1 MGVNSL
7 KYDLS
12 YLSIPLPEDVSKLKY
27 FGDFKGANALIDFLL
42 ERKST
47 PISLRKR
54 LEIEK
59 DVLGMM
65 GNNEYPYSFEEARQM
80 MTEDIKDFKA
90 DELVVLRNT
99 GKVDWIYVDGEVKFQ
114 RRFLANL
121 FKTQSTYSDRRISSE
136 DNAVEVLRQQELD
149 ENVVLM
155 KEKGK
160 RQVEITIK
168 GSIKIKKEHE
178 RVGEKVKVY
187 LPIPKA
193 CKQNSEIKIIRTSPT
208 AAFIAPEDEE
218 QRTIYFE
225 TILEENQVFEVTYS
239 YVHTIPYRELDPD
252 KAMVCDITTDL
263 EEVLPHMA
271 FTPYLENLLEE
282 ILEGETNPI
291 KQARKIFDFVTTKVN
306 YSFMREYFTIENIS
320 EYAAVNLKGDC
331 GVQAIL
337 FITLCRMSGI
347 PAKWQSGLY
356 VSSHYTGCHD
366 WAQFYVA
373 PYGWVHADLSFAG
386 GAYRNKK
393 LERWNYYFGNLDV
406 FRMVANSAIQ
416 QDFNPA
422 KAELRADPIDNQR
435 GEFEYVGQGLPYA
448 CLEVSQELVEMK
460 ELN

>member
-47 PISLRKR
+47 PTSLRKR

-155 KEKGK
+155 KEK
-160 RQVEITIK
+160 EN
-168 GSIKIKKEHE
+168 
-178 RVGEKVKVY
+178 VK
-187 LPIPKA
+187 
-193 CKQNSEIKIIRTSPT
+193 
-208 AAFIAPEDEE
+208 
-218 QRTIYFE
+218 
-225 TILEENQVFEVTYS
+225 
-239 YVHTIPYRELDPD
+239 
-252 KAMVCDITTDL
+252 
-263 EEVLPHMA
+263 
-271 FTPYLENLLEE
+271 
-282 ILEGETNPI
+282 
-291 KQARKIFDFVTTKVN
+291 
-306 YSFMREYFTIENIS
+306 
-320 EYAAVNLKGDC
+320 LK
-331 GVQAIL
+331 
-337 FITLCRMSGI
+337 
-347 PAKWQSGLY
+347 
-356 VSSHYTGCHD
+356 
-366 WAQFYVA
+366 
-373 PYGWVHADLSFAG
+373 
-386 GAYRNKK
+386 
-393 LERWNYYFGNLDV
+393 
-406 FRMVANSAIQ
+406 
-416 QDFNPA
+416 
-422 KAELRADPIDNQR
+422 
-435 GEFEYVGQGLPYA
+435 
-448 CLEVSQELVEMK
+448 
-460 ELN
+460 

>member
-1 MGVNSL
+1 M

-12 YLSIPLPEDVSKLKY
+12 YMSTPLPEDVLKLKHY
-27 FGDFKGANALIDFLL
+27 GDFKGANALIDFLI
-42 ERKST
+42 ERDPT
-47 PISLRKR
+47 PFALRKR

-59 DVLGMM
+59 DILKMM
-65 GNNEYPYSFEEARQM
+65 GINEYPYSFDEAIAM
-80 MTEDIKDFKA
+80 MKADIKDFSK
-90 DELVVLRNT
+90 DELTTLRNT

-114 RRFLANL
+114 RRFLDNL
-121 FKTQSTYSDRRISSE
+121 FKTQANYSARRISSE
-136 DNAVEVLRQQELD
+136 DNTVEVLRQQELD

-155 KEKGK
+155 KEKGG

-168 GSIKIKKEHE
+168 GSIKVKKEFE

-187 LPIPKA
+187 LPIPQA
-193 CKQNSEIKIIRTSPT
+193 CDQNSDIKILKTSPEAT
-208 AAFIAPEDEE
+208 FIAPADST
-218 QRTIYFE
+218 QRTVYFE
-225 TILEENQVFEVTYS
+225 TILEENQSFEVTYS
-239 YVHTIPYRELDPD
+239 YVHTMPYRELDPS
-252 KAMVCDITTDL
+252 KVEACDIDTDL

-271 FTPYLENLLEE
+271 FTPYLKALLTE

-291 KQARKIFDFVTTKVN
+291 IQARKIFDFVTTKVN
-306 YSFMREYFTIENIS
+306 YSFMREYFTIDNIS
-320 EYAAVNLKGDC
+320 EYAAINLKGDC

-337 FITLCRMSGI
+337 FITLCRMSKI

-393 LERWNYYFGNLDV
+393 LDRWNYYFGNLDI

-416 QDFNPA
+416 QDFNPP
-422 KAELRADPIDNQR
+422 KQELRADPIDNQR
-435 GEFEYVGQGLPYA
+435 GEFEYEGQGLPYA
-448 CLEVSQELVEMK
+448 YLDVNQELVEMK
-460 ELN
+460 ELD

>member
-1 MGVNSL
+1 M

-12 YLSIPLPEDVSKLKY
+12 YLSIPLPEDVLKLKH
-27 FGDFKGANALIDFLL
+27 FGDFQGANALIDFLI
-42 ERKST
+42 EREST

-65 GNNEYPYSFEEARQM
+65 GINEYPYSFEEASQM
-80 MTEDIKDFKA
+80 MAEEVKDFTS
-90 DELVVLRNT
+90 DELIDLRNS

-114 RRFLANL
+114 RRFLDNL
-121 FKTQSTYSDRRISSE
+121 FKTQSTYSARRISLE

-155 KEKGK
+155 KEKGS

-168 GSIKIKKEHE
+168 SSIKVKKEYE
-178 RVGEKVKVY
+178 KVGEKVKVY
-187 LPIPKA
+187 LPIPQA
-193 CKQNSEIKIIRTSPT
+193 CKQNSEIKIISTSPE
-208 AAFIAPEDEE
+208 ASFIAPENQA
-218 QRTIYFE
+218 QRTVFFE
-225 TILEENQVFEVTYS
+225 TILEENQVFEVCYS
-239 YVHTIPYRELDPD
+239 YVHTMPYRELDPNRA
-252 KAMVCDITTDL
+252 KACDISTDL
-263 EEVLPHMA
+263 EEVLPHIA
-271 FTPYLENLLEE
+271 FTPYLKELLEE

-306 YSFMREYFTIENIS
+306 YSFMREYFTIDNIS
-320 EYAAVNLKGDC
+320 EYAAINLKGDC

-356 VSSHYTGCHD
+356 VSKHYTGCHD

-393 LERWNYYFGNLDV
+393 LDRWNYYFGNLDI

-422 KAELRADPIDNQR
+422 KTELRADPIDNQR
-435 GEFEYVGQGLPYA
+435 GEFEYEGQGLPYA
-448 CLEVSQELVEMK
+448 YLEVNQELVGMK